1 MEHGCQTSWQSAS
14 TCPNLYAHMQE
25 NSRII
30 NFLCFIPH
38 NKMRVYSTQSKIA
51 WDNAVKLSSSQIDIV
66 VNRKACH
73 QVVVNASIGRTFSGL
88 TAKTL
93 PLTVSVRASCPGMR
107 RVHLKNQHPGMPH
120 ALVYNLIS
128 RGFYKLHKNG
138 RNVGSRERCML

>member
-1 MEHGCQTSWQSAS
+1 
-14 TCPNLYAHMQE
+14 
-25 NSRII
+25 
-30 NFLCFIPH
+30 
-38 NKMRVYSTQSKIA
+38 MRVYSTQSKIA

-107 RVHLKNQHPGMPH
+107 RVHLKNQYPGMPH
-120 ALVYNLIS
+120 ALVSKVSESAKAVIEQQGGSVETAYYNGLGL
-128 RGFYKLHKNG
+128 RALM
-138 RNVGSRERCML
+138 RNICTIAYATRYHTGHPVPGIVGKGTHNV